1 MTYSFQNETL
11 LITER
16 ERISKSEWEK
26 YGARGREKLDPQI
39 GFGWEHVEQ

>member
-16 ERISKSEWEK
+16 EKISKSEWEK
-26 YGARGREKLDPQI
+26 YGAGAGKN
-39 GFGWEHVEQ
+39 